1 MRRPDCD
8 DMRNQTQNASALGG
22 NLEGSQEL
30 SACEDP
36 GAMSKWLTTSG
47 TGAPEI
53 GAASAWMRN
62 TRFAT
67 GHLRPGAC
75 VQELGVQELGVSK
88 ERLASIIARVG
99 DSADAVRRE
108 LGR

>member
-36 GAMSKWLTTSG
+36 G
-47 TGAPEI
+47 E
-53 GAASAWMRN
+53 
-62 TRFAT
+62 
-67 GHLRPGAC
+67 
-75 VQELGVQELGVSK
+75 
-88 ERLASIIARVG
+88 
-99 DSADAVRRE
+99 
-108 LGR
+108 